1 MPLMLLAT
9 VVAASSQKASKM
21 SMFDGLTPEQQQAV
35 MRNVAQRVGGAR
47 DLSNV
52 ATKLR
57 GNDQATAQ
65 AMQYVGMDVPANL
78 REGEG
83 DPSFDVFQILDGLAD
98 DTATSGATGGQV
110 DPRGQGSDGTGRGAG
125 ANQANA
131 QTPQAKPSSIDA
143 IDGQAEAS
151 ADGSDMDKLT
161 TYLGAG
167 AGTAAGIYALRWAY
181 NRVKSGEAGP
191 DEQMIVDLAIKNGI
205 DVDNLPAV
213 RTQGTEPMVIDGDY
227 EVVDDGQ
234 KALPPQPQQQL
245 TDQRPAS
252 PMQDQTSGSPFP
264 MPDET
269 GSNMN
274 LEQALRSYVGND
286 FQIPNMDIGMQGVDP
301 MEGGG
306 ELLKMMKTQAK
317 PRVRIKP

>member
-1 MPLMLLAT
+1 MLLAT

-65 AMQYVGMDVPANL
+65 AMQYIGMDVPANL

-83 DPSFDVFQILDGLAD
+83 DPSFDVFQILDGLAN
-98 DTATSGATGGQV
+98 DTTTSGTAGSPEVAQRSGGNARNSSQ
-110 DPRGQGSDGTGRGAG
+110 DG
-125 ANQANA
+125 NA
-131 QTPQAKPSSIDA
+131 ATPQAKPSSIDA
-143 IDGQAEAS
+143 IDGQSDAS
-151 ADGSDMDKLT
+151 ANGDDMASLAT
-161 TYLGAG
+161 MLGAG
-167 AGTAAGIYALRWAY
+167 AGTAAGIYALKWAY
-181 NRVKSGEAGP
+181 DRVKSGEAGP
-191 DEQMIVDLAIKNGI
+191 DEQKIVDLAVKNGI

-234 KALPPQPQQQL
+234 KSLPPQAQQQL
-245 TDQRPAS
+245 TDQRPAI

-286 FQIPNMDIGMQGVDP
+286 FQIPNTDIGMKGVDP
-301 MEGGG
+301 MQGGG
-306 ELLKMMKTQAK
+306 ELLKMLQAQSK